1 MQSVQLFLKFDVTDL
16 LKVSMS
22 LLSKLIYILKSS
34 KEELAL
40 SAPLL
45 SNLFDLANNDYK
57 IIGSLIFG
65 TLSEFCKP
73 GLNYS
78 KETVALI
85 S

>member
-1 MQSVQLFLKFDVTDL
+1 MKLFLKFDVTDL

-22 LLSKLIYILKSS
+22 LLAKLIFSFKNS
-34 KEELAL
+34 KEELSL
-40 SAPLL
+40 TGSLL
-45 SNLFDLANNDYK
+45 SNLFELANNNYQV
-57 IIGSLIFG
+57 IASLIFG
-65 TLSEFCKP
+65 TLSEFSKP